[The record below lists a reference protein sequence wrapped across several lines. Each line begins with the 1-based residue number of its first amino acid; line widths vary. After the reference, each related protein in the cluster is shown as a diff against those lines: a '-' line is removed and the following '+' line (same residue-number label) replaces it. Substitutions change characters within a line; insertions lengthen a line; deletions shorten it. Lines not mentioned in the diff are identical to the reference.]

1 MEENKALEQTV
12 EENRITLVDSQNEEY
27 QFIVLDEIELDTKKY
42 LALVSCDEKT
52 DMGNEYDPG
61 EANDVTI
68 VRVGEVGGEMNLFAV
83 NDAEELYAV
92 AKIVEEKY
100 GHLS

>member
-1 MEENKALEQTV
+1 MEENKVLEQTV
-12 EENRITLVDSQNEEY
+12 EENRVTLVDSQNEEY
-27 QFIVLDEIELDTKKY
+27 QFIVLDEIEYNSQTY

-61 EANDVTI
+61 ESNDVTI
-68 VRVGEVGGEMNLFAV
+68 VRVGEIGGETNLFAV

-92 AKIVEEKY
+92 AKIVEEKF